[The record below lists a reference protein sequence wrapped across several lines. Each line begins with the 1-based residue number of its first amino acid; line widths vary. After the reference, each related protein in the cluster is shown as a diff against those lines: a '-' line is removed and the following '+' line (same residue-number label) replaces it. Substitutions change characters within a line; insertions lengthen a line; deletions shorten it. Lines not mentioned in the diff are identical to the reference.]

1 MRKLAS
7 IQQVTN
13 IRPIEGKDR
22 IVQCNVLGW
31 NLIIKKDEFDEGD
44 RCVFCE
50 PDSVL
55 PEKPEFEFLRPK
67 KFRIKTMKMSGVLSQ
82 GICFPLTMLPAR
94 EKPYEIGEDVT
105 DLMGITKWE
114 PQEDE
119 EWWNSLKQEPRKKTF
134 WEKLPLMRFRWY
146 RQLVGKNKRAKQG
159 FPEEFPKSDETRI
172 QNCPEILKDKETKW
186 IATEKVDGC
195 LVASTDIKTDQGDIK
210 IGQIVNHKMPV
221 NVLSYNEELGICEF
235 KPVIDWHKIPNTRP
249 HYKIGVA
256 FRGHGDRPKYIECTD
271 NHKFLTKRGWLRA
284 DELKIDDVLMHYSK
298 IYPNELDEVLLGC
311 VLGDSSLNSNS
322 NTGGYRSIYFAQ
334 GDKQAEY
341 FDYKKKLFG
350 HLFIEQRDH
359 ISGYGSL
366 IHTGCIAANLQT
378 YAFIMKYFDK
388 TGKKFVS
395 AALANDLTPIALAFW
410 FMDDGNLKNREDERL
425 RCRALMNTQRYSLEE
440 NQILAD
446 ALKRKFNIEAT
457 IGDKETY
464 KGYVLRFDADNTDKL
479 CTLIAPYVCA
489 SMKYKLPKKYETMP
503 CVFENFTMDYCDSV
517 VETDVL
523 SVECIGVTKDQFV
536 YDLEVAD
543 NHNYFAKNVLVHN
556 CSATYMLRRIHHR
569 FTPDTFEF
577 IVCSRNLRL
586 ARDNSHYWHVAD
598 KYNIET
604 ILRRLIKNDDWIAVQ
619 GEILGPKIQK
629 NKYKFT
635 DYRFYVFNLLQP
647 NIGTSSYRRSD
658 SVSASFM
665 LRNAGLE
672 FVPIVDVGITLPD
685 TVDEVLA
692 MAHGHSRLGDTLRE
706 GIVFRSSDGT
716 KSFKAVDPEFLIHYG
731 I

>member
-1 MRKLAS
+1 MRNLAS
-7 IQQVTN
+7 IQRVTN

-31 NLIIKKDEFDEGD
+31 NLIIKKDEFEEGCK
-44 RCVFCE
+44 CVYCE
-50 PDSVL
+50 IDSVL
-55 PEKPEFEFLRPK
+55 PDKPEFEFLRK
-67 KFRIKTMKMSGVLSQ
+67 NNFRVRTMKMAGVRSE
-82 GICFPLTMLPAR
+82 GICFPLTILPAR

-114 PQEDE
+114 PQEE
-119 EWWNSLKQEPRKKTF
+119 ETWWKDLKQEQSKKTF

-146 RQLVGKNKRAKQG
+146 RRIFGKSKKAKRG
-159 FPEEFPKSDETRI
+159 WPEQIPCTDEQRI
-172 QNCPEILKDKETKW
+172 QNCPWVLDDKETKW
-186 IATEKVDGC
+186 LASEKLDGC

-256 FRGHGDRPKYIECTD
+256 FRGHGCRPKFIECTD

-322 NTGGYRSIYFAQ
+322 GTGGYRSIFFAH

-341 FDYKKKLFG
+341 FEYKKKLFG

-395 AALANDLTPIALAFW
+395 ETLANDLTPIALAFW
-410 FMDDGNLKNREDERL
+410 FMDDGCLKNREDERL
-425 RCRALMNTQRYSLEE
+425 RCRAMMNTQRYSLEE

-446 ALKRKFNIEAT
+446 ALKRKFNIEVT

-464 KGYVLRFDADNTDKL
+464 KGYVLQFDADNTDKL

-489 SMKYKLPKKYETMP
+489 SMKYKLPKKYELMP
-503 CVFENFTMDYCDSV
+503 CVFEDFTMDYCDSV
-517 VETDVL
+517 VETAIL
-523 SVECIGVTKDQFV
+523 SIECIGTTSDQFV

-543 NHNYFAKNVLVHN
+543 NHNYFAKNTLVHN
-556 CSATYMLRRIHHR
+556 CSASYLLLRHRHRIR
-569 FTPDTFEF
+569 PDTFEF
-577 IVCSRNLRL
+577 VVCSRKLRL
-586 ARDNSHYWHVAD
+586 ARDNSHYWFVAD
-598 KYNIET
+598 KYHIEEV
-604 ILRRLIKNDDWIAVQ
+604 LRGLIGKMDWVAIQ

-629 NKYKFT
+629 NKYGFAEHC
-635 DYRFYVFNLLQP
+635 FYPFNLLAP
-647 NIGTSSYRRSD
+647 DPATGKCHRMD
-658 SVSASFM
+658 SVTAAVVLKNRGM
-665 LRNAGLE
+665 N
-672 FVPIVDVGITLPD
+672 FVPIIETEITLPD

-692 MAHGHSRLGDTLRE
+692 MAHGQSRLGDTLRE
-706 GIVFRSSDGT
+706 GLVFRSMDGQ
-716 KSFKAVDPEFLIHYG
+716 KSFKSVDPEFLIHYG
-731 I
+731 L

>member
-44 RCVFCE
+44 KCVYCE
-50 PDSVL
+50 IDSIL
-55 PEKPEFEFLRPK
+55 PEKPEFEFLRK
-67 KFRIKTMKMSGVLSQ
+67 NKFRIRTMKLSGVRSE

-119 EWWNSLKQEPRKKTF
+119 EWWKDLKEAPRKKTF

-146 RQLVGKNKRAKQG
+146 RQLFGKSKKAKRG
-159 FPEEFPKSDETRI
+159 WPEQIPVTDETRI
-172 QNCPEILKDKETKW
+172 QSCPWVLEDKTTKW
-186 IATEKVDGC
+186 
-195 LVASTDIKTDQGDIK
+195 VASEKLDGTSA
-210 IGQIVNHKMPV
+210 
-221 NVLSYNEELGICEF
+221 SYL
-235 KPVIDWHKIPNTRP
+235 
-249 HYKIGVA
+249 
-256 FRGHGDRPKYIECTD
+256 
-271 NHKFLTKRGWLRA
+271 LLR
-284 DELKIDDVLMHYSK
+284 H
-298 IYPNELDEVLLGC
+298 
-311 VLGDSSLNSNS
+311 
-322 NTGGYRSIYFAQ
+322 R
-334 GDKQAEY
+334 
-341 FDYKKKLFG
+341 
-350 HLFIEQRDH
+350 H
-359 ISGYGSL
+359 
-366 IHTGCIAANLQT
+366 
-378 YAFIMKYFDK
+378 
-388 TGKKFVS
+388 
-395 AALANDLTPIALAFW
+395 
-410 FMDDGNLKNREDERL
+410 
-425 RCRALMNTQRYSLEE
+425 
-440 NQILAD
+440 
-446 ALKRKFNIEAT
+446 
-457 IGDKETY
+457 
-464 KGYVLRFDADNTDKL
+464 
-479 CTLIAPYVCA
+479 
-489 SMKYKLPKKYETMP
+489 
-503 CVFENFTMDYCDSV
+503 
-517 VETDVL
+517 
-523 SVECIGVTKDQFV
+523 
-536 YDLEVAD
+536 
-543 NHNYFAKNVLVHN
+543 
-556 CSATYMLRRIHHR
+556 RIR
-569 FTPDTFEF
+569 PDTFEF

-586 ARDNSHYWHVAD
+586 TRDNSHYWQVAD

-604 ILRRLIKNDDWIAVQ
+604 ILRRLIKDDDWIAVQ